1 MVRFRSPRG
10 QKGKAKN
17 GPRAERAALAT
28 RPERAVLATRLTSRN
43 PQSLPDS
50 SGMPPETQVGTRSS
64 TRARRQP
71 PILGNYE
78 VTRGRRHPSSAT
90 SEAAPQPPPN
100 PALALPSG
108 AQPPMIPAG
117 NSNLQEP
124 NGNETNP
131 AKNAGDEGVGA
142 NNVGAVDVP
151 ADNHNRGDDDD
162 DERVDLEQSSDSDSN
177 FSDDADED
185 SEEEVEVE
193 DASR

>member
-1 MVRFRSPRG
+1 MVRFRSPR
-10 QKGKAKN
+10 QNGKAKN
-17 GPRAERAALAT
+17 GPRAERASLAT

-43 PQSLPDS
+43 PQGPPDS

-78 VTRGRRHPSSAT
+78 V
-90 SEAAPQPPPN
+90 
-100 PALALPSG
+100 ALPNG

-131 AKNAGDEGVGA
+131 ANNAGDEGVGA

-151 ADNHNRGDDDD
+151 AENHNDRGDDDD

-185 SEEEVEVE
+185 SEEEVELA

>member
-1 MVRFRSPRG
+1 MVRFRSPR

-28 RPERAVLATRLTSRN
+28 RPDRAVLATRLTSRN

-50 SGMPPETQVGTRSS
+50 SGMPPETQVGTRRSS

-78 VTRGRRHPSSAT
+78 V
-90 SEAAPQPPPN
+90 
-100 PALALPSG
+100 ALPNG
-108 AQPPMIPAG
+108 VQPPPMIPAG

-124 NGNETNP
+124 NGNETTNP
-131 AKNAGDEGVGA
+131 ATNAGDEGVGA

-185 SEEEVEVE
+185 SEEEVELA